1 MAQPTNT
8 TDSYEL
14 IGKRED
20 LSDVIYN
27 IAPEETPFFTRTA
40 KTSASNQLHEWQTD
54 TLRAAADNAHIE
66 GDDTVAQAIT
76 PTVRLG
82 NRLQIFKDAI
92 QVSGSDSYTRK
103 AGRAREMAYQIVKTT
118 KEHKRDIE
126 RALFLNQAA
135 VAADSLTARRLA
147 GTGAWVTTNVNKA
160 NDGTNP
166 TGNGTNARTDGTQ
179 RAFSQTFFDD
189 AMQKIWDAGGEPDTV
204 YLSSYQMNI
213 ALGFIGNNNQR
224 SNVEASGNRVIKNM
238 QVYVTP
244 WGDVNFVPSRHNR
257 GRDVWIM
264 QDDMWAVAVG
274 RPTATE
280 ELAKTGDS
288 DKRQIVT
295 ELTLVCRNEAAS
307 GLVADCSTS

>member
-1 MAQPTNT
+1 
-8 TDSYEL
+8 
-14 IGKRED
+14 
-20 LSDVIYN
+20 
-27 IAPEETPFFTRTA
+27 
-40 KTSASNQLHEWQTD
+40 
-54 TLRAAADNAHIE
+54 
-66 GDDTVAQAIT
+66 
-76 PTVRLG
+76 
-82 NRLQIFKDAI
+82 
-92 QVSGSDSYTRK
+92 
-103 AGRAREMAYQIVKTT
+103 
-118 KEHKRDIE
+118 
-126 RALFLNQAA
+126 
-135 VAADSLTARRLA
+135 
-147 GTGAWVTTNVNKA
+147 
-160 NDGTNP
+160 
-166 TGNGTNARTDGTQ
+166 
-179 RAFSQTFFDD
+179 
-189 AMQKIWDAGGEPDTV
+189 
-204 YLSSYQMNI
+204 MNI

-238 QVYVTP
+238 QIYVTP

>member
-27 IAPEETPFFTRTA
+27 IAPEETPFFSRSA

-54 TLRAAADNAHIE
+54 TLRASGDNAHIE
-66 GDDTVAQAIT
+66 GDDTIADAIT
-76 PTVRLG
+76 ATVRLG
-82 NRLQIFKDAI
+82 NRLHIFKNAVRI
-92 QVSGSDSYTRK
+92 SGSESYNRK
-103 AGRAREMAYQIVKTT
+103 AGRAREMAYQIVKVT
-118 KEHKRDIE
+118 KEHKKDIE

-135 VAADSLTARRLA
+135 VAGDNLTARRLA
-147 GTGAWVTTNVNKA
+147 GTGAWVKTNVDKA
-160 NDGTNP
+160 GDGTNP
-166 TGNGTNARTDGTQ
+166 TGNGTNSRIDGTQ
-179 RAFSQTFFDD
+179 RTFSQTLFDNV
-189 AMQKIWDAGGEPDTV
+189 MQQIWNSGGEPDTV

-244 WGDVNFVPSRHNR
+244 WGDVNFIPSRENR
-257 GRDVWIM
+257 SRDVWIM
-264 QDDMWAVAVG
+264 QDDMWAIAVG
-274 RPTATE
+274 RPTTTE

-288 DKRQIVT
+288 DVRQIVT